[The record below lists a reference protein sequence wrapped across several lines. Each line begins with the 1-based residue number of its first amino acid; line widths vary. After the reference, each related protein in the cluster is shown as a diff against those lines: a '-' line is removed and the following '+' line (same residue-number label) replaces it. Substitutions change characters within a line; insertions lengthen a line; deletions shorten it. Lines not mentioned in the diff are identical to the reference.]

1 MKTRLTAVAFAL
13 SIAAAIFLLVWP
25 VYSEF
30 HAGRP
35 TRATLVEINGEWVI
49 VPVMFPVL
57 VALVSLVVRKQVVR
71 IIAAI
76 VMGAFVFLGGMSI
89 GLFYLPAGVLM
100 LLAACV
106 EDSAKFRDIW

>member
-1 MKTRLTAVAFAL
+1 MKNRLTAISFAL
-13 SIAAAIFLLVWP
+13 ALAAAIYLLVWP
-25 VYSEF
+25 VYSGF
-30 HAGRP
+30 HDARP

-76 VMGAFVFLGGMSI
+76 VMGGFAKSV
-89 GLFYLPAGVLM
+89 YL
-100 LLAACV
+100 
-106 EDSAKFRDIW
+106 